1 MSGFKSASTAR
12 KAAGSELPPADV
24 GRRCS
29 SGGAGCAF
37 ASDAPEG
44 NALETASFEGLSQR
58 PYPHAP
64 FFLGLRNALFLVA
77 PFWALI
83 FLILYLNFQ

>member
-1 MSGFKSASTAR
+1 MFESASTAR
-12 KAAGSELPPADV
+12 NTAGGELPPADV

-29 SGGAGCAF
+29 SGDAF
-37 ASDAPEG
+37 AIDAPET
-44 NALETASFEGLSQR
+44 ASLETASFEGLSRR

-64 FFLGLRNALFLVA
+64 FFVGQRNGLLLVA

>member
-12 KAAGSELPPADV
+12 KAAGSELPLADV
-24 GRRCS
+24 ARRCD
-29 SGGAGCAF
+29 SGGAFEG
-37 ASDAPEG
+37 DAPEG
-44 NALETASFEGLSQR
+44 NAVEAASFEGLSQR

-64 FFLGLRNALFLVA
+64 FFLGLRNGLFLVA

-83 FLILYLNFQ
+83 FLISYLNFQ